1 MKLLFFGTLLLG
13 TTTSFAQ
20 SLDVNGLKNLFTAKK
35 ETLEKVNVGMTK
47 KITTTSKEG
56 SCGIM
61 LTSTQSIL
69 KIDGAKVIIL
79 SKEKFQPQ
87 NTEACR
93 TAGYTATSESSILYY
108 EAKPTLKND
117 LEDLDASAASIKS
130 IVRSGEVVTMNLD
143 VTKKEADNSAAAVE
157 KVTIKYDLTKP
168 SFKNMISSQSLNYK
182 TEIQDLADI
191 DVKKVDLTSVSF
203 CDNNDGDTSECTEGN
218 YSDILF

>member
-1 MKLLFFGTLLLG
+1 MKILILGSLLLG
-13 TTTSFAQ
+13 TSTSFAQ
-20 SLDVNGLKNLFTAKK
+20 SLDVNGLKSLFTAKK
-35 ETLEKVNVGMTK
+35 ETLEKFNVGMTK
-47 KITTTSKEG
+47 KISTTSKQG
-56 SCGIM
+56 NCGVL

-69 KIDGAKVIIL
+69 KIENEKVIIL
-79 SKEKFQPQ
+79 SKEKLQPQ
-87 NTEACR
+87 NTDACR
-93 TAGYTATSESSILYY
+93 TAGHTTSSESSILYY

-130 IVRSGEVVTMNLD
+130 ITRAGEIVTMNLD
-143 VTKKEADNSAAAVE
+143 VAEE

-218 YSDILF
+218 YSDILY

>member
-1 MKLLFFGTLLLG
+1 MKILILGSLLLG
-13 TTTSFAQ
+13 TSTSFAQ

-35 ETLEKVNVGMTK
+35 ETLEKVHNGMTK
-47 KITTTSKEG
+47 KITTTSKEDN
-56 SCGIM
+56 CGILM
-61 LTSTQSIL
+61 TSTQSIL
-69 KIDGAKVIIL
+69 KIAGEKVIIL

-93 TAGYTATSESSILYY
+93 TAGHTTSSDSSILYY
-108 EAKPTLKND
+108 ETKPTLKND

-130 IVRSGEVVTMNLD
+130 INRAGEIVTMNLD
-143 VTKKEADNSAAAVE
+143 VTDE

-168 SFKNMISSQSLNYK
+168 SFKNMISSQSVNYK
-182 TEIQDLADI
+182 TEIQDVADI

-203 CDNNDGDTSECTEGN
+203 CDNNDGDTSECTVGD